1 MIIKSI
7 FVKQNINLVFT
18 AFANGASWQ
27 SLLDG
32 ILNVQYLYNDGY
44 HKEFLMTIGRSLGTE
59 IIRGFCFCS
68 PNSRI
73 EIFYAEPL
81 SGFQKI
87 TDIWHFEDLDGGT
100 RVTVERRFQLTDI
113 TSITREL
120 NPIVN
125 GYEGTKLKL
134 SSYLSKNLNLLKNNL
149 EAESCKVLS

>member
-1 MIIKSI
+1 
-7 FVKQNINLVFT
+7 VFT

-27 SLLDG
+27 SLLEG
-32 ILNVQYLYNDGY
+32 IFNVQYLYNDGY
-44 HKEFLMTIGRSLGTE
+44 HKEFLMTISRPVGTE

-87 TDIWHFEDLDGGT
+87 TDIWHFEELNEET

-113 TSITREL
+113 TSSTTEIKSIT
-120 NPIVN
+120 NA
-125 GYEGTKLKL
+125 YEESKLKL
-134 SSYLSKNLNLLKNNL
+134 SSYLSENLNLLKKKL
-149 EAESCKVLS
+149 EAESSKVLL